1 MQELIKGSNELAENI
16 IDNLAGR
23 VLHLVNLV
31 EDLSLHSVE
40 SRLARMLLRTGE
52 TGVILRHRWTTQ
64 AEIAARLGTV
74 PDVVNRALRKFVEE
88 GLIELD
94 RHQIRLLNK
103 ELLRSKAM
111 IDP

>member
-1 MQELIKGSNELAENI
+1 
-16 IDNLAGR
+16 
-23 VLHLVNLV
+23 
-31 EDLSLHSVE
+31 
-40 SRLARMLLRTGE
+40 MLLKSEESGA
-52 TGVILRHRWTTQ
+52 ILRHRWTTQ

-74 PDVVNRALRKFVEE
+74 PDVINRALRKFVEE

-94 RHQIRLLNK
+94 RHQIKLLNK